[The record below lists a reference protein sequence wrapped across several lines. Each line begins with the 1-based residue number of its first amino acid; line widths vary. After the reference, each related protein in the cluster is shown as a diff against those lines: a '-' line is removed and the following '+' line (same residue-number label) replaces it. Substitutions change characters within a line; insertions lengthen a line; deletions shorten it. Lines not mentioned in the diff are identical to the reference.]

1 MTVVPVVLERALLA
15 GLLGFPAAGLL
26 LVTAGEG
33 EAGRVA
39 SAILVA
45 AGLVYVVVTALV
57 LRRSLP
63 ALAGAARPAP
73 PDAAVEPLWRTAL
86 RAALKAL
93 AGVALGLAATAV
105 GFGAHAVTVAIG
117 FSLVT
122 ALGALQLHR
131 LERAAGHRLVRVPEE
146 PGALRSF

>member
-1 MTVVPVVLERALLA
+1 MTVIPVVLERSLLA

-26 LVTAGEG
+26 FVAAGEG
-33 EAGRVA
+33 EAGRIA
-39 SAILVA
+39 SAVLVG
-45 AGLVYVVVTALV
+45 AGLVYVVITALA

-73 PDAAVEPLWRTAL
+73 PDAAVEALWRTAL
-86 RAALKAL
+86 RAGLKAL
-93 AGVALGLAATAV
+93 AGVALGVAATAV

-131 LERAAGHRLVRVPEE
+131 LERSASHRLVRT
-146 PGALRSF
+146 PGTPGLLSY